1 MVRLEKDN
9 RGGKNQEEDPVKYI
23 SVEQVV
29 PGDVLARSIYTSEG
43 LTLLHAGVPL
53 TVGMINKLRRFGV
66 TMLCI
71 KDPLLDD
78 VDMEEVVT
86 ETTRKDAI
94 RNLSAAIQ
102 CVQSG
107 KNVDVRG
114 VQKSVS
120 NIVEEVLRNRRVLL
134 NLGEIRTTDN
144 ALYIHS
150 LNVCLM
156 ATVMGVSLGY
166 NTNQLKDLAIGAL
179 LHDIGKIN
187 READKSE
194 TDSAEP
200 GKPQADNG
208 QSGTNESDK
217 ADLDEAEADEME
229 PVEESL
235 KNHFTWRGFHLLRR
249 KHEMSIVSAHVPLQH
264 QEWVEG
270 SGVPRGLTGDQ
281 IHEFAKIVAIC
292 NYYDD
297 LISPFSEEAETLPPY
312 EACERIMGLAEKR
325 FDLNMVNR
333 FLRSIALYPTGSSL
347 KLSTGEIGVVIDQ
360 NRGLPSRPVVRVI
373 RREQNAS
380 QLMTEEHE
388 IRDIDL
394 SEHPTIF
401 ITGVM
406 D

>member
-1 MVRLEKDN
+1 MVRWGKSN
-9 RGGKNQEEDPVKYI
+9 RGGWNQEEDPMKYI
-23 SVEQVV
+23 SVEQVE
-29 PGDVLARSIYTSEG
+29 PGDILARSIYTSEG
-43 LTLLHAGVPL
+43 LTLLHAGVQL

-66 TMLCI
+66 TMLSI

-78 VDMEEVVT
+78 VNMEEVVT

-107 KNVDVRG
+107 KNMDVRG

-120 NIVEEVLRNRRVLL
+120 NIVEEVLKNRRVLL

-150 LNVCLM
+150 LNVCMM
-156 ATVMGVSLGY
+156 ATVMGVALGY
-166 NTNQLKDLAIGAL
+166 NNTQLKELSIGAL
-179 LHDIGKIN
+179 LHDIGKLSGMSK
-187 READKSE
+187 E
-194 TDSAEP
+194 DS
-200 GKPQADNG
+200 KD
-208 QSGTNESDK
+208 SD
-217 ADLDEAEADEME
+217 
-229 PVEESL
+229 EEENL
-235 KNHFTWRGFHLLRR
+235 ENHFTWMGFNVLRK

-264 QEWVEG
+264 QEWVDG
-270 SGVPRGLTGDQ
+270 SGVPRGLAGEE

-297 LISPFSEEAETLPPY
+297 LISPFSEEEATLPPY

-325 FDLNMVNR
+325 FDLQMVIL

-380 QLMTEEHE
+380 ELMSEQHD

-394 SEHPTIF
+394 SEKPTIF
-401 ITGVM
+401 ITGIM

>member
-1 MVRLEKDN
+1 M
-9 RGGKNQEEDPVKYI
+9 KYI
-23 SVEQVV
+23 SVEQVE
-29 PGDVLARSIYTSEG
+29 PGDILARSIYTSEG
-43 LTLLHAGVPL
+43 LTLLHAGVQL

-66 TMLCI
+66 TMLSI

-78 VDMEEVVT
+78 VNMEEVVT

-107 KNVDVRG
+107 KNMDVRG

-120 NIVEEVLRNRRVLL
+120 NIVEEVLKNRRVLL
-134 NLGEIRTTDN
+134 NLGEIRTADN

-150 LNVCLM
+150 LNVCMM
-156 ATVMGVSLGY
+156 ATVMGVALGY
-166 NTNQLKDLAIGAL
+166 NNTQLKELSIGAL
-179 LHDIGKIN
+179 LHDIGKLSGLSK
-187 READKSE
+187 E
-194 TDSAEP
+194 DS
-200 GKPQADNG
+200 KD
-208 QSGTNESDK
+208 SD
-217 ADLDEAEADEME
+217 
-229 PVEESL
+229 EEENL
-235 KNHFTWRGFHLLRR
+235 ENHFTWLGFNVLRK

-264 QEWVEG
+264 QEWVDG
-270 SGVPRGLTGDQ
+270 SGVPRGLAGED

-297 LISPFSEEAETLPPY
+297 LISPFSEEEVTLPPY

-325 FDLNMVNR
+325 FDLQMVIL

-373 RREQNAS
+373 RREQHAS
-380 QLMTEEHE
+380 ELMSEQHD

-394 SEHPTIF
+394 SEKPTIF

-406 D
+406 E